1 MSKGNKGFSIMGAMV
16 AAGMMGG
23 LALLLAQL
31 TKEQVATQKKAETGV
46 EIVSISQRI
55 LRVLYD
61 GSACLNTLG
70 TGTPIATGTIP
81 VNSIQD
87 KNNRALFTVGQTYR
101 NRLVK
106 IASINLKVADA
117 SGGQAEAVLQ
127 VEMSRESSAFSGQ
140 KLVTKS
146 FPLTLELDTS
156 DNLTACTP
164 QTAMVEPVLQSM
176 CGIYGGSTAW
186 DTTNRECNL
195 GICSGAGFMRGFR
208 TSSGGMCD
216 TPNFE
221 RTCPE
226 RESLVG
232 FQGGVPQC
240 SALGC
245 SALTD
250 AQVRADLGIGPGV
263 TYATPAVSCGDET
276 TAYQRVTCRSAPG
289 AHSTTF
295 SPLGCCYEGGTIVAN
310 TNECA
315 ATHSGKNL
323 RVRYCRQQVD
333 NGQTAC
339 QASGGYQTPKYVN
352 CGWCN
357 RQHLVSKNDE
367 RYYWGCSSRTQTLF
381 DNGQLEMWTHSNCI
395 KPEYT
400 TLIGQGDKCKLD
412 TSRRVANVREFLS
425 YSLPWNNNARF
436 NTHVKVF
443 SSPLM
448 IKFYAD
454 ALESPYGPVPPDE
467 CTPNTRP

>member
-1 MSKGNKGFSIMGAMV
+1 MV

-46 EIVSISQRI
+46 EIVSISQRV
-55 LRVLYD
+55 LRALYD

-70 TGTPIATGTIP
+70 AGTPIAVGTIS

-127 VEMSRESSAFSGQ
+127 VEMSRESRAFSGQ
-140 KLVTKS
+140 RLVTKS
-146 FPLTLELDTS
+146 FPLTLELDAS

-164 QTAMVEPVLQSM
+164 QTAMVEPVVQSM

-208 TSSGGMCD
+208 PSSGGMCD

-245 SALTD
+245 GALTD
-250 AQVRADLGIGPGV
+250 DQVRADLGIGSGV
-263 TYATPAVSCGDET
+263 TYATPTVSCGDET
-276 TAYQRVTCRSAPG
+276 TAYQRVTCRRAPG
-289 AHSTTF
+289 AKSTTF

-315 ATHSGKNL
+315 ATHSGKDL
-323 RVRYCRQQVD
+323 RVRYCHQQMD
-333 NGQTAC
+333 GGQTAC
-339 QASGGYQTPKYVN
+339 SASGGYQTPKYVN

-357 RQHLVSKNDE
+357 RQYLVSNIGE
-367 RYYWGCSSRTQTLF
+367 RYYWGCNYPPTQTKF
-381 DNGQLEMWTHSNCI
+381 DSDRLEMWTWSNCI
-395 KPEYT
+395 KPEYA
-400 TLIGQGDKCKLD
+400 TLTGQGDKCLLD
-412 TSRRVANVREFLS
+412 TSRRVTVREFQPS
-425 YSLPWNNNARF
+425 VHLPWNQNARF

-443 SSPLM
+443 RYRSDIPSNQ
-448 IKFYAD
+448 
-454 ALESPYGPVPPDE
+454 GPVPPDE
-467 CTPNTRP
+467 CIPNTRP